1 MPEVISMKVRVVIRD
16 VGGVIQVAVLAANKA
31 PFGRVLFVAI
41 LGLLFLMFTY
51 DHERSD

>member
-16 VGGVIQVAVLAANKA
+16 VGVIQVAVLAANKA

-41 LGLLFLMFTY
+41 LGLLFLMFT
-51 DHERSD
+51 